1 MIERLAAGG
10 LAATAIAL
18 LARRAGSLDASGAA
32 MAVVVGTIS
41 VAAGWSWGAL
51 LVAFFVASSALS
63 RLGARRK
70 EERAG
75 SIVDKGGA
83 RDARQVLAN
92 GGLFA
97 LAALLSLL
105 APWPGWMVAGAGAL
119 AAATSDT
126 WATEIGTLAGGAPRS
141 IISGRPVPT
150 GTSGGITLAGTLAAL
165 CGAAFVA
172 ALAWSFRWPASAAI
186 LLGGL
191 AGSTADSLL
200 GATIQARRWCERCE
214 AATERAVHDCGSPTR
229 PSGGLRWLDNDG
241 VNLAAAL
248 VGALAALLV
257 ALAAP
262 TFDR

>member
-1 MIERLAAGG
+1 M
-10 LAATAIAL
+10 
-18 LARRAGSLDASGAA
+18 RRTVPPEESSGVAHPAA
-32 MAVVVGTIS
+32 MAVVVGTVC

-51 LVAFFVASSALS
+51 LVAFFVASSTLS

-70 EERAG
+70 DERTG
-75 SIVDKGGA
+75 SIVAKGGA

-97 LAALLSLL
+97 LAALLSLV

-141 IISGRPVPT
+141 ITSGRPVPP

-172 ALAWSFRWPASAAI
+172 ALAWAFRWPAAAAI
-186 LLGGL
+186 VLGGL

-200 GATIQARRWCERCE
+200 GATMQARRWCERCG
-214 AATERAVHDCGSPTR
+214 AATERDVHDCGTPTR
-229 PSGGLRWLDNDG
+229 FAGGLHWLDNDG
-241 VNLAAAL
+241 VNLAAAV
-248 VGALAALLV
+248 VGALTALLV

-262 TFDR
+262 TFDA